1 MHPRALLVAYYL
13 IEEPGSEMRFL
24 SVDVYDLCIGVRIHQ
39 PNVTMCT
46 SLFGVI
52 GASAITLLMFSFRR
66 VHAAR
71 LTTRNTPPAR

>member
-1 MHPRALLVAYYL
+1 MRCIFRASKFTIYALYQGLNTPL
-13 IEEPGSEMRFL
+13 NL
-24 SVDVYDLCIGVRIHQ
+24 
-39 PNVTMCT
+39 TMCIN
-46 SLFGVI
+46 LFGVI